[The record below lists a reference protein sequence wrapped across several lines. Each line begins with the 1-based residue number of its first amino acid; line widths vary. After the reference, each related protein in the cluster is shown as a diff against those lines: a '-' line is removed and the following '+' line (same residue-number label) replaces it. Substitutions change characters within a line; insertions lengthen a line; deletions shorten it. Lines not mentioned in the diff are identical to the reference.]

1 MLITLRCIRA
11 SNLEVLTFHTMM
23 HSPEGGCYAEQN
35 LSNPIAS
42 VFPDACKRP
51 SIHGSKS
58 RRCASECE
66 RKNEERQPCWG
77 PEGRKQWVLPVEVF
91 PHQHHSENGD
101 SLSLSLCSWSETI
114 LTRPDWRG
122 RSSLIHDGKNFSFL
136 QPTGVK
142 PKVANLP
149 VMGVKR
155 TRRPACH
162 AAGCGSSFWLDSSPS
177 SPCASQTLLFLKLC
191 GRRQL

>member
-1 MLITLRCIRA
+1 MLITLWCIRA

-23 HSPEGGCYAEQN
+23 HSQEGGCYAEQN
-35 LSNPIAS
+35 LSDPIKS

-51 SIHGSKS
+51 SIYGSKS
-58 RRCASECE
+58 RHCASECE

-77 PEGRKQWVLPVEVF
+77 PEGRSSGCCRWKFSHTNIILRTGTV
-91 PHQHHSENGD
+91 
-101 SLSLSLCSWSETI
+101 SLSLCSWSETI
-114 LTRPDWRG
+114 LTRPDWTG
-122 RSSLIHDGKNFSFL
+122 RSSSTHDGKNFSFL
-136 QPTGVK
+136 HPTGVK
-142 PKVANLP
+142 PKVTNLP
-149 VMGVKR
+149 VTGVKR